1 MLDAGRVD
9 VGRVDVGRVDVG
21 RVDVGRVDVGR
32 VDVGR
37 VDVGRVDVGRVDA
50 LFWIVCSA
58 DNGTLRTAI
67 LACDYPFRDKD
78 VFEQGI
84 KAY

>member
-9 VGRVDVGRVDVG
+9 VGRVD
-21 RVDVGRVDVGR
+21 
-32 VDVGR
+32 
-37 VDVGRVDVGRVDA
+37 A
-50 LFWIVCSA
+50 LDCFAQRIMVRCVRQSV
-58 DNGTLRTAI
+58 
-67 LACDYPFRDKD
+67 ACDYPFRDQD

>member
-21 RVDVGRVDVGR
+21 RVDAPDGFAQRITVRCVRQSV
-32 VDVGR
+32 
-37 VDVGRVDVGRVDA
+37 
-50 LFWIVCSA
+50 
-58 DNGTLRTAI
+58 
-67 LACDYPFRDKD
+67 ACDYPFRDKD
-78 VFEQGI
+78 VFEQGR